1 MRAKM
6 RVSIHYTHFVIKS
19 NHRVKP
25 RIEEMM
31 LIWGL
36 QREQQYNL
44 RLPLTTGL
52 FRMGWDRRKAVLCFS
67 ISRQGD

>member
-6 RVSIHYTHFVIKS
+6 RVSIHYIPFVTKS
-19 NHRVKP
+19 NHRVKSG
-25 RIEEMM
+25 IEEMM

-44 RLPLTTGL
+44 QLPLTASL
-52 FRMGWDRRKAVLCFS
+52 FRMGCGRRKAVLCFRIWS
-67 ISRQGD
+67 LGS